1 MKKPIAAILSL
12 LLIISM
18 MTSTAVFAQETTEAQ
33 QVIDIDRVD
42 ADTVPDT
49 ENYTIVDDGEP
60 LLEVVHV
67 KEPGAT
73 AALNDGVTNGYY
85 TAEFMI
91 PESSYQVYLTGL
103 TQDNVSEIRQ
113 AIIESYTEDGD
124 FDLKNLGFIDAEK
137 TWEND
142 GDEYMCWAA
151 STANILTYTGWA
163 AQAGFDSS
171 DDLFEAFINNFTD
184 DSGNVECATGWFVN
198 GISAPEGAQPTPGT
212 GRYLP
217 QYNYSDLVDAFDTY
231 NNCVEQF
238 RTVYPRLKAG
248 YGVSLSLDIYGNN
261 GYEGGHSVTLWG
273 FVTDRRYP
281 ETSAQYYHSVFIT
294 DSDSDKNSVK
304 NGKDRRDA
312 DDVMSLYTLER
323 QVQEGIDTFSFD
335 ISYQK
340 IGLIAEAVTVAPYSA
355 DIPYETSPEA
365 TLDPVNYPDIVL
377 DPFILSDDPND
388 DEKTIT
394 TFADGTTVY
403 YHPYMMNVANADYVG
418 KLYLVVTVKNAQ
430 GTEVYSRTFHY
441 SQPVTISHNHAM
453 GFTPQS
459 ITAKLSVGDYTIT
472 ASFNPDHD
480 VTEAYYFN
488 NTRSID
494 FKVRGKYLLGDADN
508 DGSVDITDATKIQ
521 RILAYLE
528 TAENDLTQRGDVNE
542 SGDLDILDA
551 TQIQRYLAHMAILY
565 PIDVER
571 FYE

>member
-1 MKKPIAAILSL
+1 MKKSIAAILSL

-73 AALNDGVTNGYY
+73 AALNYGVTNGYY

-113 AIIESYTEDGD
+113 AIIESYAEGGD

-217 QYNYSDLVDAFDTY
+217 QYNYSDLVDTFDTY

-261 GYEGGHSVTLWG
+261 GYE
-273 FVTDRRYP
+273 
-281 ETSAQYYHSVFIT
+281 
-294 DSDSDKNSVK
+294 NSVK

-430 GTEVYSRTFHY
+430 GAEVYSRTFHY
-441 SQPVTISHNHAM
+441 SQPVTINHNHAM

-459 ITAKLSVGDYTIT
+459 ISPKLPVGDYTIT
-472 ASFNPDHD
+472 ASFNPNHD